1 MNVLRFSP
9 RRACIGA
16 VLFSLSTLAFGVG
29 KTYAQAAVTQ
39 APNIVRPEVDIA
51 FNQLLDAPLV
61 KQAFQALEADHA
73 RAVQDMRDL
82 TEIEAPPFGERKK
95 AEEFLARL
103 RAIGLA
109 NAQIDPEGNVVA
121 ARKGTSN
128 GPTLLVSAH
137 LDTVFSEGG
146 TSG

>member
-61 KQAFQALEADHA
+61 KQAFQALEAGRA

-82 TEIEAPPFGERKK
+82 TEIEAPPV
-95 AEEFLARL
+95 RL
-103 RAIGLA
+103 PRLM
-109 NAQIDPEGNVVA
+109 
-121 ARKGTSN
+121 
-128 GPTLLVSAH
+128 
-137 LDTVFSEGG
+137 F
-146 TSG
+146 

>member
-1 MNVLRFSP
+1 M
-9 RRACIGA
+9 
-16 VLFSLSTLAFGVG
+16 
-29 KTYAQAAVTQ
+29 TQ

-95 AEEFLARL
+95 AEGFLALL

-109 NAQIDPEGNVVA
+109 NAQIDPEGNVVTV
-121 ARKGTSN
+121 RKEPAMVRRSSFRPTST
-128 GPTLLVSAH
+128 P
-137 LDTVFSEGG
+137 FFPEGR

>member
-1 MNVLRFSP
+1 M
-9 RRACIGA
+9 
-16 VLFSLSTLAFGVG
+16 LFSLSALAFGVG

-51 FNQLLDAPLV
+51 FNQLLNAPLV

-73 RAVQDMRDL
+73 RAVQNMRDL

-109 NAQIDPEGNVVA
+109 TRV
-121 ARKGTSN
+121 R
-128 GPTLLVSAH
+128 
-137 LDTVFSEGG
+137 
-146 TSG
+146 

>member
-1 MNVLRFSP
+1 
-9 RRACIGA
+9 

-51 FNQLLDAPLV
+51 FNQLLNAPLV

-82 TEIEAPPFGERKK
+82 TEIEAPHLVKGRRLKN
-95 AEEFLARL
+95 FLPA
-103 RAIGLA
+103 
-109 NAQIDPEGNVVA
+109 
-121 ARKGTSN
+121 
-128 GPTLLVSAH
+128 
-137 LDTVFSEGG
+137 
-146 TSG
+146 

>member
-1 MNVLRFSP
+1 
-9 RRACIGA
+9 
-16 VLFSLSTLAFGVG
+16 
-29 KTYAQAAVTQ
+29 VTQ

-82 TEIEAPPFGERKK
+82 TEIEAPPFGDRKK
-95 AEEFLARL
+95 AEGFLALL

-121 ARKGTSN
+121 DS
-128 GPTLLVSAH
+128 PEIQLI
-137 LDTVFSEGG
+137 SEH
-146 TSG
+146 S